1 MIRIG
6 LTDNSGHLNHDSIRE
21 YDPQLQPTISSSI
34 SAYAKDCGLGSL
46 PRRAALAVSG
56 LPRGE
61 TISITNSRWIL
72 SRSGLTAMFGAE
84 PLIINDF
91 AANAWAI
98 GSSHSAGRI
107 GALGTRSAQP
117 DRPGTYCIIG
127 MGSGLGVAALT
138 RDRHGFVHVVPTE
151 AGHMAMMDG
160 LPVSPAV
167 LNQLREK
174 GIPTGEMLLSSPG
187 LLRIHS
193 AIRSLAGGGREYS
206 SSREMLNPAAQKADP
221 TIKAAL
227 NVFATAFWYFAGNV
241 VLAYGAWDGLILT
254 GSIAAQTRAVLEQ
267 SDVRRHF
274 LIKGPYVRRLAEVP
288 IGTASY
294 RYAELEGAAAAL
306 LVDEAHKAFRDP
318 ASAELI
324 ARPEAPVSRLLSA
337 QAENDAWAPNARAA
351 DGAGWH
357 QSRRPAC
364 A

>member
-6 LTDNSGHLNHDSIRE
+6 LTDNSGHLNHNSVRE

-98 GSSHSAGRI
+98 GSSRSAGRI
-107 GALGTRSAQP
+107 GAFGRRTVQP
-117 DRPGTYCIIG
+117 DKPGTYCIIG

-160 LPVSPAV
+160 LPIGPAV

-174 GIPTGEMLLSSPG
+174 GTPSGEMLLSGPG

-193 AIRSLAGGGREYS
+193 AVRSVVGGGREYS

-221 TIKAAL
+221 TIKEAL

-274 LIKGPYVRRLAEVP
+274 FINGPYARRLAEVP
-288 IGTASY
+288 VGTASY
-294 RYAELEGAAAAL
+294 RDAELEGAAVAL
-306 LVDEAHKAFRDP
+306 LVDEVHKAFKDP
-318 ASAELI
+318 ASAELADYRKASVSTLI
-324 ARPEAPVSRLLSA
+324 SPQAQNDTWSNATAPG
-337 QAENDAWAPNARAA
+337 
-351 DGAGWH
+351 GASWH